1 MYMRLFLSNPA
12 HCTCDQESVET
23 MIRGGFWRRVA
34 IARTAIATGRIT
46 SSTVSSVSLGTIHG
60 IFESQQKGTA
70 RLCACLKGR
79 VFADN
84 RLCRGD
90 SSTIDKSSLN
100 DPMVV
105 RFCVSPTGVGNNSRH
120 SWVTR
125 GIRIAAEVELK
136 EGETAQLPEELGES
150 LESESWSV
158 GLDGLNGTVVP
169 SNACILGIDP
179 DASGAIAVL
188 RDGTQEVLDVP
199 CVKIQ
204 VGKTMRRRHDARS
217 IVDLVNKINAP
228 EGSVAYV
235 EQAMPFP
242 MDGKQ
247 GWYGCGFGYGMWV
260 GILMAL
266 GFKVVPVR
274 AQVWK
279 SAMGIA
285 GKQYTKD
292 DSRATAMALFPDLGP
307 QLKRKKDHG
316 RADAILIAAFGKG
329 LSPPPK
335 ISDQEV
341 GLIQEECPF

>member
-1 MYMRLFLSNPA
+1 MSGMRANLEIAALHSIG
-12 HCTCDQESVET
+12 EVET

-158 GLDGLNGTVVP
+158 GLDGLNVGNCCAEQCLHTRYRSRCFWCYCRP
-169 SNACILGIDP
+169 ERWYSRG
-179 DASGAIAVL
+179 SG
-188 RDGTQEVLDVP
+188 
-199 CVKIQ
+199 
-204 VGKTMRRRHDARS
+204 RS
-217 IVDLVNKINAP
+217 MCENT
-228 EGSVAYV
+228 
-235 EQAMPFP
+235 
-242 MDGKQ
+242 
-247 GWYGCGFGYGMWV
+247 GWKNYE
-260 GILMAL
+260 
-266 GFKVVPVR
+266 
-274 AQVWK
+274 
-279 SAMGIA
+279 
-285 GKQYTKD
+285 T
-292 DSRATAMALFPDLGP
+292 TA
-307 QLKRKKDHG
+307 
-316 RADAILIAAFGKG
+316 
-329 LSPPPK
+329 
-335 ISDQEV
+335 
-341 GLIQEECPF
+341 